1 MMAVK
6 KDKINGD
13 ALGTGRRK
21 SSVARVRVRAGSG
34 NITVNGKTLKDY
46 FVNEQDQF
54 NIVQT
59 LEAAGLSDTVD
70 VLVRVS
76 GGGMT
81 GQSGA
86 IRMGLARALCSHDE
100 ALHDPMREGSFLTRD
115 SRMKERKKPGLRGAR
130 RGVQFSKR

>member
-1 MMAVK
+1 MVAVK

-34 NITVNGKTLKDY
+34 KIVVNSKPMGEY
-46 FVNEQDQF
+46 FVNAQDQAS
-54 NIVQT
+54 IKQT
-59 LEAAGLSDTVD
+59 LDAVGLNEQVD

-86 IRMGLARALCSHDE
+86 VRMGLARALVSYDE
-100 ALHDPMREGSFLTRD
+100 SLHEPLRDGSYLTRD

>member
-1 MMAVK
+1 MVAVK

-34 NITVNGKTLKDY
+34 NITINGKALDDY
-46 FVNEQDQF
+46 FPNEQDRCA
-54 NIVQT
+54 VRST
-59 LEAAGLSDTVD
+59 LEAVELAGSVD
-70 VLVRVS
+70 VLARV
-76 GGGMT
+76 GGGGTT
-81 GQSGA
+81 GQAGA
-86 IRMGLARALCSHDE
+86 IRMGLARALVSHDE
-100 ALHDPMREGSFLTRD
+100 ALHDTLREGGFLTRD

>member
-34 NITVNGKTLKDY
+34 NITVNGKSLKEY

-54 NIVQT
+54 HVVQT
-59 LEAAGLSDTVD
+59 LEAAGLADSLD

-76 GGGMT
+76 GGGMS